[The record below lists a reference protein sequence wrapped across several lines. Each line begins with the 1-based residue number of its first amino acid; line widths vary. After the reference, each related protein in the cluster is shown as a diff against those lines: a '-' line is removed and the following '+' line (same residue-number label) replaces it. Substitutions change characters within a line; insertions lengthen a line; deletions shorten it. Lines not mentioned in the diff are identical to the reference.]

1 MFHRS
6 LIIACLVL
14 APAYGSA
21 SSGAAAQAAAG
32 AMQWVRDGRP
42 TRQAVQLTQLLLQAG
57 DFGLR
62 HADYEATALA
72 ALAQRL
78 DSSRGSSAD
87 LAHFDAQVDSAARRL
102 LHDLHE
108 GRVDPRKAGFELEAQ
123 RPTFDVAAATAV
135 LAQADDVKVAVSRYE
150 PAFYHYA
157 LLKTALL
164 RYRHLGTDRTLT
176 ALPKP
181 SVKTVKPGEPYAGSA
196 ALRRLLFE
204 LGDLPSQGD
213 DATTLDPALV
223 QALQRFQ
230 RRHGLDADGGLGP
243 KTLAAL
249 TTPLAQRVQQIEL
262 TLERWRWLPQFAS
275 PPIIVNIPQFRLF
288 AFRTVN
294 DRAADIMQM
303 DVIVGQTYE
312 HTRTPVFV
320 GDMRYVVYRPYW
332 DVPRSIVLRE
342 MLPQILRHADYLQ
355 RNHLELVNGPADSSP
370 VVASTPANLEAL
382 AAGRLRLRQRP
393 GDDNALGLIKFV
405 FPNSHN
411 VYMHSTPARRL
422 FAESR
427 RAFSHGCI
435 RVSDPVGLAEFV
447 LRGAEPGWDRARI
460 EAAMQGT
467 DALRVP
473 LRNPLKVMILYG
485 TVLATEG
492 GPILFFDDIYGLDR
506 QLARLLQTATRSAPR
521 PAAPGL

>member
-1 MFHRS
+1 MH
-6 LIIACLVL
+6 
-14 APAYGSA
+14 
-21 SSGAAAQAAAG
+21 
-32 AMQWVRDGRP
+32 WVHEGRP
-42 TRQAVQLTQLLLQAG
+42 TRQAMQLTQVLLHAG
-57 DFGLR
+57 DLGLR
-62 HADYEATALA
+62 PADYDAATLA

-78 DSSRGSSAD
+78 DSAHGSAD
-87 LAHFDAQVDSAARRL
+87 ETARLNAQLESAARRL

-108 GRVDPRKAGFELEAQ
+108 GRVDPRKAGFELDAQ
-123 RPTFDVAAATAV
+123 RPAFDAAAASAV
-135 LAQADDVKVAVSRYE
+135 LAQAADVNVAVSRYE
-150 PAFYHYA
+150 PPFYHYA
-157 LLKTALL
+157 LLKTALQ
-164 RYRHLGTDRTLT
+164 RYRHLSTDRTLT

-181 SVKTVKPGEPYAGSA
+181 SARSVKPGEQYAGAA

-204 LGDLPSQGD
+204 LGDLPSPGD

-243 KTLAAL
+243 RTLAAL
-249 TTPLAQRVQQIEL
+249 TTPLTQRVQQIEL
-262 TLERWRWLPQFAS
+262 TLERWRWLPQFDT

-303 DVIVGQTYE
+303 DVIVGQTYA

-320 GDMRYVVYRPYW
+320 GEMRYVVYRPFW

-342 MLPQILRHADYLQ
+342 MLPQILRHAEYLQ

-370 VVASTPANLEAL
+370 TAAPTPANIEAL

-447 LRGAEPGWDRARI
+447 LRGAAPGWDRARI
-460 EAAMQGT
+460 QAAMQGA
-467 DALRVP
+467 DAVRVP

-492 GPILFFDDIYGLDR
+492 GPILFFDDIYALDR
-506 QLARLLQTATRSAPR
+506 QLARLLQTGTRSAP
-521 PAAPGL
+521 PAQAPGL